1 MQVHKRPVGM
11 SKHRNELLDL
21 HYASVAGSLLGGR
34 PHAGAAAQDA
44 EPETQV
50 WRESA
55 LRRLVAAFRT
65 RREAARAETGRA

>member
-1 MQVHKRPVGM
+1 M

-21 HYASVAGSLLGGR
+21 HYASVAGSLLDGR
-34 PHAGAAAQDA
+34 PNAVAAQDA